1 MQCHGTPLRRFYAV
15 AHRRWTEGNCVAASR
30 SIECGG
36 RHARVSRRGRPGH
49 SWCGWTQM
57 SIRYSTIEGVR
68 QLLQFADHLEVVEPH
83 EARTRVAELAADL
96 AR

>member
-1 MQCHGTPLRRFYAV
+1 
-15 AHRRWTEGNCVAASR
+15 
-30 SIECGG
+30 
-36 RHARVSRRGRPGH
+36 
-49 SWCGWTQM
+49 M

-96 AR
+96 ARRHF